1 MTMFAILC
9 TILNNE
15 YVVGDVVDVA
25 TVCSN
30 KLFAK
35 EGYIYGVE
43 ERVYEYLG
51 LLSNNKMKKPF
62 VKYSRKTGK
71 IEILHKIESL
81 IDMGKDITIIPNLT
95 QLEKQFEYVNSL
107 IEQHRSSAIA
117 KVNMEALQTN
127 WEVGQYISQQLKSAH
142 WGAKVVSDLAD
153 YLKRMNPRRKGYGKR
168 NLYNM
173 VSFYETYS
181 SESFLG
187 FIGNLHLDDLVQ
199 LPLSQ
204 LKAHGQNEIVQSVTA
219 QSEGGAIV
227 QSTPAQFELPFPAIL
242 AITSFTNHIEIL
254 NRCKSNEER
263 VFYMLYSYRER
274 LKSRELRRCIVSQT
288 YSTLLDKDKMLSP
301 QLLRD
306 YPRSE
311 YLLKD
316 KAVVDFLGLPAKHN
330 EHQLHKGL
338 LEHMKEFILELGK
351 DFLFVDSEYGVQV
364 GGSTKRID
372 LLFYHRALQCL
383 VAIELKAV
391 DFRPEF
397 VGKMDMYL
405 EALDRDVKRD
415 NENPSIGIILRPSAD
430 RSMVEYTLSRSLSP
444 TMVAE
449 YQRKLIPQEV
459 MRKSLE
465 EYCSFIKDNQ

>member
-1 MTMFAILC
+1 M
-9 TILNNE
+9 E
-15 YVVGDVVDVA
+15 
-25 TVCSN
+25 
-30 KLFAK
+30 
-35 EGYIYGVE
+35 
-43 ERVYEYLG
+43 
-51 LLSNNKMKKPF
+51 
-62 VKYSRKTGK
+62 
-71 IEILHKIESL
+71 
-81 IDMGKDITIIPNLT
+81 KDITIIPNLT

-127 WEVGQYISQQLKSAH
+127 WEVGQYISQQLKSTH

-187 FIGNLHLDDLVQ
+187 FIGDLHLDDLVQ

-227 QSTPAQFELPFPAIL
+227 QSMPAQFELPFPAIL

-263 VFYMLYSYRER
+263 VFYMLYSYHER

-405 EALDRDVKRD
+405 EALDRDAKRD
-415 NENPSIGIILRPSAD
+415 NENPSIGIILCPSAD

>member
-1 MTMFAILC
+1 M
-9 TILNNE
+9 
-15 YVVGDVVDVA
+15 
-25 TVCSN
+25 
-30 KLFAK
+30 
-35 EGYIYGVE
+35 
-43 ERVYEYLG
+43 
-51 LLSNNKMKKPF
+51 
-62 VKYSRKTGK
+62 
-71 IEILHKIESL
+71 ESL
-81 IDMGKDITIIPNLT
+81 IDMEKDITIIPNLT

>member
-1 MTMFAILC
+1 M
-9 TILNNE
+9 E
-15 YVVGDVVDVA
+15 
-25 TVCSN
+25 
-30 KLFAK
+30 
-35 EGYIYGVE
+35 
-43 ERVYEYLG
+43 
-51 LLSNNKMKKPF
+51 
-62 VKYSRKTGK
+62 
-71 IEILHKIESL
+71 
-81 IDMGKDITIIPNLT
+81 KDITIIPNLT

-117 KVNMEALQTN
+117 KVNMEALLTN

-415 NENPSIGIILRPSAD
+415 NENPSIGIILCPSAD

>member
-1 MTMFAILC
+1 M
-9 TILNNE
+9 E
-15 YVVGDVVDVA
+15 
-25 TVCSN
+25 
-30 KLFAK
+30 
-35 EGYIYGVE
+35 
-43 ERVYEYLG
+43 
-51 LLSNNKMKKPF
+51 
-62 VKYSRKTGK
+62 
-71 IEILHKIESL
+71 
-81 IDMGKDITIIPNLT
+81 KDITIIPNLT

-338 LEHMKEFILELGK
+338 LEYMKEFILELGK

-415 NENPSIGIILRPSAD
+415 NENPSIGIILCLSAD

>member
-1 MTMFAILC
+1 M
-9 TILNNE
+9 E
-15 YVVGDVVDVA
+15 
-25 TVCSN
+25 
-30 KLFAK
+30 
-35 EGYIYGVE
+35 
-43 ERVYEYLG
+43 
-51 LLSNNKMKKPF
+51 
-62 VKYSRKTGK
+62 
-71 IEILHKIESL
+71 
-81 IDMGKDITIIPNLT
+81 KDITIIPNLT
-95 QLEKQFEYVNSL
+95 QLEKQFEHVNSL

-415 NENPSIGIILRPSAD
+415 NENPSIGIILCPSAD

-465 EYCSFIKDNQ
+465 EYCSFIKDNR

>member
-1 MTMFAILC
+1 
-9 TILNNE
+9 
-15 YVVGDVVDVA
+15 
-25 TVCSN
+25 
-30 KLFAK
+30 
-35 EGYIYGVE
+35 
-43 ERVYEYLG
+43 
-51 LLSNNKMKKPF
+51 
-62 VKYSRKTGK
+62 
-71 IEILHKIESL
+71 
-81 IDMGKDITIIPNLT
+81 MGKDMTIIPNLA

-117 KVNMEALQTN
+117 KVNMEALLTN

-153 YLKRMNPRRKGYGKR
+153 YLKRMKPRRKGYGKR

-181 SESFLG
+181 SESFMV
-187 FIGNLHLDDLVQ
+187 FIGNLHLDNLEQMPIAQ
-199 LPLSQ
+199 LNV
-204 LKAHGQNEIVQSVTA
+204 HRRNEIVQSVTA

-242 AITSFTNHIEIL
+242 AVTSFTNHIEIL
-254 NRCKSNEER
+254 NRCKTNEER

-316 KAVVDFLGLPAKHN
+316 KTVVDFLGLPAKHN

-351 DFLFVDSEYGVQV
+351 DFLFIDSEYGVQV

-415 NENPSIGIILRPSAD
+415 NENPSIGIILCPSAD

>member
-1 MTMFAILC
+1 M
-9 TILNNE
+9 E
-15 YVVGDVVDVA
+15 
-25 TVCSN
+25 
-30 KLFAK
+30 
-35 EGYIYGVE
+35 
-43 ERVYEYLG
+43 
-51 LLSNNKMKKPF
+51 
-62 VKYSRKTGK
+62 
-71 IEILHKIESL
+71 
-81 IDMGKDITIIPNLT
+81 KDITIIPNLT

-415 NENPSIGIILRPSAD
+415 NENPSIGIILCPSAD

>member
-1 MTMFAILC
+1 M
-9 TILNNE
+9 E
-15 YVVGDVVDVA
+15 
-25 TVCSN
+25 
-30 KLFAK
+30 
-35 EGYIYGVE
+35 
-43 ERVYEYLG
+43 
-51 LLSNNKMKKPF
+51 
-62 VKYSRKTGK
+62 
-71 IEILHKIESL
+71 
-81 IDMGKDITIIPNLT
+81 KDITIIPNLT

-142 WGAKVVSDLAD
+142 WGAKVVCELAD

-415 NENPSIGIILRPSAD
+415 NENPSIGIILCPSAD

-465 EYCSFIKDNQ
+465 EYCSFIKDDQ

>member
-1 MTMFAILC
+1 M
-9 TILNNE
+9 E
-15 YVVGDVVDVA
+15 
-25 TVCSN
+25 
-30 KLFAK
+30 
-35 EGYIYGVE
+35 
-43 ERVYEYLG
+43 
-51 LLSNNKMKKPF
+51 
-62 VKYSRKTGK
+62 
-71 IEILHKIESL
+71 
-81 IDMGKDITIIPNLT
+81 KDITIIPNLT

-415 NENPSIGIILRPSAD
+415 NENPSIGIILCPSAD

-465 EYCSFIKDNQ
+465 EYCTFIKDNQ

>member
-1 MTMFAILC
+1 M
-9 TILNNE
+9 E
-15 YVVGDVVDVA
+15 
-25 TVCSN
+25 
-30 KLFAK
+30 
-35 EGYIYGVE
+35 
-43 ERVYEYLG
+43 
-51 LLSNNKMKKPF
+51 
-62 VKYSRKTGK
+62 
-71 IEILHKIESL
+71 
-81 IDMGKDITIIPNLT
+81 KDITTIPNLA

-117 KVNMEALQTN
+117 KVSMEALLTN

-142 WGAKVVSDLAD
+142 WGAKVVSELAD

-187 FIGNLHLDDLVQ
+187 FIENLNLDNLVQ
-199 LPLSQ
+199 LPIAQ
-204 LKAHGQNEIVQSVTA
+204 LDAHDRNEIVQSATA
-219 QSEGGAIV
+219 QRGGDVIV
-227 QSTPAQFELPFPAIL
+227 QSTPAQFELPFPSIL
-242 AITSFTNHIEIL
+242 AVTSFTNHIEIL

-306 YPRSE
+306 YPSSE

-316 KAVVDFLGLPAKHN
+316 KAVVDFLGLPTKHN

-351 DFLFVDSEYGVQV
+351 DFLFVDSEYGIQV

-415 NENPSIGIILRPSAD
+415 NENPSIGIILCPSAD

-465 EYCSFIKDNQ
+465 EYCTFIKDNQ

>member
-1 MTMFAILC
+1 M
-9 TILNNE
+9 E
-15 YVVGDVVDVA
+15 
-25 TVCSN
+25 
-30 KLFAK
+30 
-35 EGYIYGVE
+35 
-43 ERVYEYLG
+43 
-51 LLSNNKMKKPF
+51 
-62 VKYSRKTGK
+62 
-71 IEILHKIESL
+71 
-81 IDMGKDITIIPNLT
+81 KDITIIPNLT

-117 KVNMEALQTN
+117 KVNTEALQTN

-142 WGAKVVSDLAD
+142 WGAKVVSDLAG

-263 VFYMLYSYRER
+263 VFYMLYSYHER

-397 VGKMDMYL
+397 VGKIDMYL

-415 NENPSIGIILRPSAD
+415 NENPSIGIILCPSAD